1 MKEKYRQILWAVNS
15 LLENTASIITIT
27 TATLK
32 DKASYFAHESFSDNE
47 MEILCDKVMMGGLM
61 PDPVVFYL

>member
-1 MKEKYRQILWAVNS
+1 MLWAVNS

-32 DKASYFAHESFSDNE
+32 DKASYLVHEFFSDNE
-47 MEILCDKVMMGGLM
+47 MEIQCDKVMMGSLI